1 MERMDGGTY
10 KALSLTERRAS
21 TIDSTD
27 GELSPT
33 RSKLQLVTSNNRLT
47 QRIENIVP
55 QHPRGP
61 PTPNMNTPSAEL
73 DDGSQSGHDIL
84 RPPTPAE
91 SPRPD
96 HVSQLDWSTAGD
108 QEDSH
113 LASMRAYFMVASG
126 PARKRLLGELLN
138 VCTSEQL
145 SFVNQFVSP
154 LLKKDPFTSLP
165 DELCLRVCCKSATN
179 IPFC

>member
-1 MERMDGGTY
+1 
-10 KALSLTERRAS
+10 
-21 TIDSTD
+21 
-27 GELSPT
+27 
-33 RSKLQLVTSNNRLT
+33 
-47 QRIENIVP
+47 
-55 QHPRGP
+55 
-61 PTPNMNTPSAEL
+61 MNTPSAEL
-73 DDGSQSGHDIL
+73 DESSPSGHDIL

-96 HVSQLDWSTAGD
+96 HVSHQLDWSTAGD

-113 LASMRAYFMVASG
+113 LASMRTYFMGASG

-165 DELCLRVCCKSATN
+165 DELCLRVCS
-179 IPFC
+179 